1 MGYTLLHGDDPSIET
16 FHGVFVKIRRS
27 LGTNAFGLNELRM
40 PPGFE
45 GREHDEL
52 DTGHEEVYLA
62 LAGSGTF
69 TIDGEQVPFAPGDY
83 LRVDP
88 AATRQVVA
96 GPEGLRF
103 IVIGAPPQPGYAGRQ
118 TL

>member
-16 FHGVFVKIRRS
+16 FRGVFVKIRRS

-40 PPGFE
+40 PPGFA
-45 GREHDEL
+45 GVEHDEL
-52 DTGHEEVYLA
+52 GTGHEEVYLA
-62 LAGSGTF
+62 LSGSGTF
-69 TIDGEQVPFAPGDY
+69 TIDGERVPFVPGDY
-83 LRVDP
+83 LRVGP
-88 AATRQVVA
+88 ESTRQVVA

-103 IVIGAPPQPGYAGRQ
+103 VVIGAPPQPEYRGRS